1 MDGET
6 FTLLSG
12 ALSFGAPLL
21 LVVHELL
28 VLRRGDDGGNSGRDR
43 RAPEPPPPQPA
54 PAGIMP
60 LPDCLIPKPL
70 PHHAARVRALEDA

>member
-6 FTLLSG
+6 FILLSG

-21 LVVHELL
+21 LAMHELL
-28 VLRRGDDGGNSGRDR
+28 VLRRGDDGGNSGTDR
-43 RAPEPPPPQPA
+43 RAPESPPPQPA
-54 PAGIMP
+54 PAGIKL
-60 LPDCLIPKPL
+60 LPDGLIPKPL